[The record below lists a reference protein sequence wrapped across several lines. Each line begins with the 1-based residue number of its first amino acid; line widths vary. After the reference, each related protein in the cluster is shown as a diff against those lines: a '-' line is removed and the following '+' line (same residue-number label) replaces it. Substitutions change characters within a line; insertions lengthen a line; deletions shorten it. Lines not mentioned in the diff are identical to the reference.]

1 MQDIHQIHVLNK
13 FASTKDL
20 SKIVPYHYISISRSY
35 FEIKIYNNRQIL
47 DDIEKLQPRGLPLGI
62 IRSIMVTAINL
73 NLSKNKFRT
82 IFRRFSDQPN
92 YQEL

>member
-1 MQDIHQIHVLNK
+1 VQDIHQIHVLNK

-20 SKIVPYHYISISRSY
+20 SKIVPYYYISISRSY